1 MEEILKL
8 FEVLKNNTSFNV
20 SSIEYWIIRLYLGL
34 GIYVRVLKLDK
45 MNHGKKSG
53 FMGMTENIDIDS
65 LGQKRENTS

>member
-1 MEEILKL
+1 M
-8 FEVLKNNTSFNV
+8 VPV
-20 SSIEYWIIRLYLGL
+20 EYWIRRLYLGL